1 MRKLCCAV
9 GVGLVMLI
17 VARAVLK
24 QHEAAGDPTAPV
36 ETSVT
41 AGSQIDRVDDCIDSQ
56 ACIDSYLWS
65 LYERTRK
72 VDTVRVPGARRRR
85 PHARHHCRL
94 SRQLPADHRDRPEGF
109 ERPLVSWRQLPW
121 RLWARAGR

>member
-1 MRKLCCAV
+1 MRKLCYAV

-17 VARAVLK
+17 VARAALK

-41 AGSQIDRVDDCIDSQ
+41 ASNQIDRVDECIDSQ

-72 VDTVRVPGARRRR
+72 VDTVRVPEQIKVARQ
-85 PHARHHCRL
+85 ADQDRH
-94 SRQLPADHRDRPEGF
+94 QDGF
-109 ERPLVSWRQLPW
+109 EIR
-121 RLWARAGR
+121 G